1 MRINKF
7 PGLVQAASPYGLPPG
22 TAVEQNNV
30 MSLVPGQ
37 LTVRGGSK
45 KLADSFSRMVEM
57 WGYSIGSGKSEV
69 ILAQSET
76 GEIYEFANI
85 GNNGA
90 ATKKNSGEF
99 SGDHPVTFSQ
109 GRRGEVYIY
118 QGYGKRG
125 LIRGVDGSVR
135 RVGVDAPPEKP
146 QIAIDSTPS
155 YYVARVDI
163 TDPGNGYHLPPSVT
177 IGAPPGDGVTPQPT
191 GSRTAKAVCRI
202 ANAQISEIT
211 VTDGGKG
218 YTTAPCVQFSNP
230 SSGPATGT
238 GAAASVAL
246 EAGSAGGN
254 PDTGIVYWQIVQ
266 VPYYWWLCLADY
278 QKVGN
283 GYIVPATGG
292 SGTGAKAIFYI
303 DPAATSC
310 VDPSATYD
318 GTDMLTMG
326 VKVEVWDFGTG
337 YQPTDVVTAT
347 VRTASNYDNGNY
359 LGQYGPR
366 CSPNNPQNTA
376 LCQLVAKGFMFN
388 TAGAPDRITISQASP
403 SRQRRINPTPANA
416 GSGYRTPPSFTT
428 EDGDIIRSEI
438 NCAGQITKLILDNP
452 NKLYLFPPKLIDPNG
467 DVGKATALAITRPTF
482 RGKYQCYLRFVN
494 DSVSVN
500 SGGPLYSSLSP
511 VNEVDCGDGAS
522 KLTWSEVTVPTGATS
537 VELWRSSADQAITL
551 FRVAKIGAASDA
563 FGSWVDK
570 LSDYDLT
577 NPDREGFLAMP
588 ILLSDGSLNANRF
601 GIAPGTFAVGV
612 VYQDRTFLAVDTT
625 GEKPNTILY
634 SEADEPESVPDVNEL
649 ILQTNVRDTDY
660 ITALIPY
667 AGALLVAQTRH
678 CNRLTFVSDP
688 GNDAQTSLIA
698 YRGCLNQRCWDI
710 YQGTAYLLDENGLY
724 SISDGGQVE
733 HLSFAVDS
741 LFRENTDP
749 GLPQIDFAK
758 RKWFFVR
765 SDRVLGLIRVHVAY
779 TGDDGI
785 YPTRQ
790 LVYDPDTKAW
800 WTESYPTTFSAATE
814 IRDDNGRIALVHAGD
829 GALYRLGTGLTDDGA
844 PVSYSFKTG
853 NIPFITDAVKGGGT
867 ANNRNVSVVY
877 KPTAEPCNLNLSLF
891 YNGSKEPRA
900 NVIRRDRGVGFIHD
914 DETPSAYVDLSS
926 RPHEDAESH
935 GIARA
940 LFLGRT
946 LEDIYG
952 TDTHLAVQLH
962 GQQTSAG
969 PVILYS
975 VELEGVEESS

>member
-1 MRINKF
+1 MRISKF

-45 KLADSFSRMVEM
+45 KLADSFTRMVEM
-57 WGYSIGSGKSEV
+57 WGYSVGSGKSEV

-85 GNNGA
+85 GSNGA

-99 SGDHPVTFSQ
+99 TGDHPVTFSQ

-125 LIRGVDGSVR
+125 LIRGVDGTVR
-135 RVGVDAPPEKP
+135 RVGVDAPPDMP
-146 QIAIDSTPS
+146 SITIDTDTS
-155 YYVARVDI
+155 YYVARIDI
-163 TDPGNGYHLPPSVT
+163 TDGGNGYHLPPNVT
-177 IGAPPGDGVTPQPT
+177 IGTPPGDGISSQPA
-191 GSRTAKAVCRI
+191 GSRQATAVCRI
-202 ANAQISEIT
+202 SAGQINEVE
-211 VTDGGKG
+211 VTDGGRG
-218 YTTAPCVQFSNP
+218 YKTTPCVQFTDPPN
-230 SSGPATGT
+230 GFATGK

-246 EAGSAGGN
+246 EAGSVQGN
-254 PDTGIVYWQIVQ
+254 PDTGIVYWEITQ
-266 VPYYWWLCLADY
+266 VPYYWWMCFSDY
-278 QKVGN
+278 AKEGN
-283 GYIVPATGG
+283 GYIVPAVGG
-292 SGTGAKAIFYI
+292 SGTGAKAIFYF
-303 DPAATSC
+303 DPANSSGC
-310 VDPSATYD
+310 IDPSATYD
-318 GTDMLTMG
+318 GKDLLTMG
-326 VKVEVWDFGTG
+326 VRVEVYDFGSG
-337 YQPTDVVTAT
+337 YLPTDVVTAT
-347 VRTASNYDNGNY
+347 VRTSATFDIPFAGTV
-359 LGQYGPR
+359 GPR
-366 CSPNNPQNTA
+366 CTQGA
-376 LCQLVAKGFMFN
+376 AVAACQLVAKGYMFESN
-388 TAGAPDRITISQASP
+388 GAPDRLTIISASP
-403 SRQRRINPTPANA
+403 TKQRRVNATPEYV
-416 GSGYRTPPSFTT
+416 GSGYRTPPTFTT
-428 EDGDIIRSEI
+428 EDGDTIRSEI

-452 NKLYLFPPKLIDPNG
+452 NRLYLFAPKIVDEDG
-467 DVGKATALAITRPTF
+467 DVGKATALAITRPTL
-482 RGKYQCYLRFVN
+482 RGKYQCYLRYVN
-494 DSVSVN
+494 DSVPES

-511 VNEVDCGDGAS
+511 VNEVDCGDGAG
-522 KLTWSEVTVPTGATS
+522 KLKWAQVSIPDGATS

-551 FRVAKIGAASDA
+551 FRVAKIGDADDA
-563 FGSWVDK
+563 FGDWVDD

-577 NPDREGFLAMP
+577 NPERDGFLAMP

-625 GEKPNTILY
+625 GTKPNTIMY
-634 SEADEPESVPDVNEL
+634 SEADEPESIPDINEL

-688 GNDAQTSLIA
+688 GADAQTSLIS

-724 SISDGGQVE
+724 SINDGGQVE
-733 HLSFAVDS
+733 HVSFAVDS

-749 GLPQIDFAK
+749 SLPQIDFSK

-765 SDRVLGLIRVHVAY
+765 SDRVLGLIRVHVAFI
-779 TGDDGI
+779 GDDGI

-814 IRDDNGRIALVHAGD
+814 IRDDNGRIALVHAGND
-829 GALYRLGTGLTDDGA
+829 ALYRLGTGLTDDGT
-844 PVSYSFKTG
+844 PVPYSFKTG

-867 ANNRNVSVVY
+867 ANKRNVSVVF
-877 KPTAEPCNLNLSLF
+877 KPTEEPCNLNLSMY

-914 DETPSAYVDLSS
+914 DESPLAYVDLSR

-940 LFLGRT
+940 LFVGRT

-962 GQQTSAG
+962 GEQTDAG

-975 VELEGVEESS
+975 VELDGVEESGG